1 MSEEDLQYDPRMS
14 RIPEPPRR
22 SQQPQMANPGA
33 RSRSDDM
40 PQQRPAQH
48 VQASQAL
55 GHSAARVLMAGLQN
69 PFARF
74 AGFAMMVYSVI
85 ATTLVIGFTDAILL
99 TNNEIGRFV
108 LGFFAGLF
116 ISIGQIVAIARP
128 TKYGKDIWVCLVIID
143 AIYTARMNH
152 QFTMTMMSTII
163 FAPIILACIM
173 NYIGLIVLDWER
185 STAIAT
191 TVGIGVVLMII
202 QLGAIGLE
210 NKLVLDYG
218 MYATDLVGAFWL
230 SRLGE
235 EAALG
240 KRIQ

>member
-1 MSEEDLQYDPRMS
+1 MMSDDELHDPRMAQ

-22 SQQPQMANPGA
+22 SQHPGMGQGQDRAPQE
-33 RSRSDDM
+33 
-40 PQQRPAQH
+40 QHRPAQR

-74 AGFAMMVYSVI
+74 VGFSMMVYSVI

-108 LGFFAGLF
+108 LGFAVGVI

-152 QFTMTMMSTII
+152 QFTMTMMNTII

-173 NYIGLIVLDWER
+173 NYVGLIVLDWPR
-185 STAIAT
+185 TTAIAT

-202 QLGAIGLE
+202 QLGSLALD
-210 NKLVLDYG
+210 NKMVLDYG